1 MASSP
6 ELMQAAARYNIG
18 GLVNRTDI
26 DPSEIL
32 KGVTPMPM
40 IQPNRI
46 TSPLDQNLGGGNPL
60 PLGMFQARKNTTQHL
75 EDIGNSVGGI
85 QEDVRRAG
93 INMNTAS
100 GNLDTARSMLGIEEP
115 SGINQLTTTTGLAE
129 GGPVQGYAEGKYVNA
144 GFPATVDENPPTFM
158 GDVLPFAGGVL
169 KDVVTGIPG
178 MARKAVDITQSPTEF
193 KETVTET
200 VKEPPSDGNLPTVSG
215 FTAEGVDQE
224 VKKFVDEDAIKQA
237 EKTGEAVISGD
248 VTPENVPPELE
259 DALKKVQNPDA
270 SNPEKTNAILGAAG
284 VEVPKGTKGKI
295 AAMKKLISEAYGVDP
310 ARYDNLR
317 SLNRAMVGFAIAEGG
332 DIATALKQGAAGAA
346 KIEET
351 QLAREDAITEA
362 AVGQT
367 FAERNAALKAAAK
380 APKTFLD
387 TPEGEAAVKIYQDY
401 LKSNLSEADARAK
414 VNEISPGLGDRVAAA
429 IAGGVP
435 STTTKATEGVD
446 VTQTAGSDVRVQTR
460 EGADGKT
467 YRVYS
472 DGRPPELVE

>member
-1 MASSP
+1 MYNNIMNRDLFQRYARQPRPQAPAAPSGIMASSP
-6 ELMQAAARYNIG
+6 ELMQASMRYQQG
-18 GLVNRTDI
+18 GMVQPPVAQPRVNPQFRPDLMRFQ
-26 DPSEIL
+26 D
-32 KGVTPMPM
+32 
-40 IQPNRI
+40 
-46 TSPLDQNLGGGNPL
+46 GGGVIPD
-60 PLGMFQARKNTTQHL
+60 PMAGYSEMGARM
-75 EDIGNSVGGI
+75 G
-85 QEDVRRAG
+85 
-93 INMNTAS
+93 
-100 GNLDTARSMLGIEEP
+100 
-115 SGINQLTTTTGLAE
+115 AE
-129 GGPVQGYAEGKYVNA
+129 AVQKQ
-144 GFPATVDENPPTFM
+144 
-158 GDVLPFAGGVL
+158 
-169 KDVVTGIPG
+169 
-178 MARKAVDITQSPTEF
+178 VDITETPTAVT
-193 KETVTET
+193 ETVTEEA
-200 VKEPPSDGNLPTVSG
+200 VLPTTYPMSKG
-215 FTAEGVDQE
+215 RN
-224 VKKFVDEDAIKQA
+224 KPRNRKDEDAIKQA
-237 EKTGEAVISGD
+237 EKAGEAVISGD

-259 DALKKVQNPDA
+259 DALNKVQNPDA
-270 SNPEKTNAILGAAG
+270 SNPEKAGAILGAAG

-367 FAERNAALKAAAK
+367 FAERNAAIKASAK

-401 LKSNLSEADARAK
+401 LKANLSEADARAK
-414 VNEISPGLGDRVAAA
+414 VNEIAPGLGDRVAAA

-446 VTQTAGSDVRVQTR
+446 ISQTAGGDVRVQTR
-460 EGADGKT
+460 KHEDGKT

-472 DGRPPELVE
+472 DGRPAELVE

>member
-1 MASSP
+1 MNRDLFQRYARQPRPQAPAAPSGIMASSP
-6 ELMQAAARYNIG
+6 ELMQTAMRYQQG
-18 GLVNRTDI
+18 GMVQPPVAQPRVNPQFRPDLMRFQ
-26 DPSEIL
+26 D
-32 KGVTPMPM
+32 
-40 IQPNRI
+40 
-46 TSPLDQNLGGGNPL
+46 GGGVQTYSDPFLNPEM
-60 PLGMFQARKNTTQHL
+60 PKQ
-75 EDIGNSVGGI
+75 
-85 QEDVRRAG
+85 
-93 INMNTAS
+93 
-100 GNLDTARSMLGIEEP
+100 
-115 SGINQLTTTTGLAE
+115 
-129 GGPVQGYAEGKYVNA
+129 
-144 GFPATVDENPPTFM
+144 
-158 GDVLPFAGGVL
+158 
-169 KDVVTGIPG
+169 
-178 MARKAVDITQSPTEF
+178 VDITQTPTEF
-193 KETVTET
+193 KETVTEKPADT
-200 VKEPPSDGNLPTVSG
+200 NMPTSFG

-224 VKKFVDEDAIKQA
+224 VKKFVGEDAVNQA
-237 EKTGEAVISGD
+237 ETAGEAVISGD

-270 SNPEKTNAILGAAG
+270 SNPEKAAAILEAAG

-367 FAERNAALKAAAK
+367 FAERNAAIKASAK

-387 TPEGEAAVKIYQDY
+387 TPEGEAALKIYQDY
-401 LKSNLSEADARAK
+401 LNANLSEADARAK
-414 VNEISPGLGDRVAAA
+414 VNEIAPGLGDRVAAA

-446 VTQTAGSDVRVQTR
+446 ISQTAGGDVRVQTR
-460 EGADGKT
+460 KHEDGKT

-472 DGRPPELVE
+472 DGRPSELVE

>member
-1 MASSP
+1 MYNNIMNRDLFQRYARQPRPQAPAAPSGIMASSP
-6 ELMQAAARYNIG
+6 ELMQASMRYQQG
-18 GLVNRTDI
+18 GMVQPPVAQPRVNPQFRPDLMRFQ
-26 DPSEIL
+26 D
-32 KGVTPMPM
+32 
-40 IQPNRI
+40 
-46 TSPLDQNLGGGNPL
+46 GGGVIPD
-60 PLGMFQARKNTTQHL
+60 PMAGYSEMGARM
-75 EDIGNSVGGI
+75 G
-85 QEDVRRAG
+85 
-93 INMNTAS
+93 
-100 GNLDTARSMLGIEEP
+100 
-115 SGINQLTTTTGLAE
+115 AE
-129 GGPVQGYAEGKYVNA
+129 AVQKQ
-144 GFPATVDENPPTFM
+144 
-158 GDVLPFAGGVL
+158 
-169 KDVVTGIPG
+169 
-178 MARKAVDITQSPTEF
+178 VDITQTPTEF
-193 KETVTET
+193 KETVTEKPADT
-200 VKEPPSDGNLPTVSG
+200 NLPTSFG

-224 VKKFVDEDAIKQA
+224 VKKFVDDDAIKQA
-237 EKTGEAVISGD
+237 EKAGEAVISGD

-259 DALKKVQNPDA
+259 DALKKVQDPDA
-270 SNPEKTNAILGAAG
+270 SNPEKAGAILGAAG

-317 SLNRAMVGFAIAEGG
+317 SLNRAMVGFTIAEGG

-362 AVGQT
+362 AVAQT
-367 FAERNAALKAAAK
+367 FAERNAALKASAK

-446 VTQTAGSDVRVQTR
+446 ISQTAGSDVRVQEVTQ
-460 EGADGKT
+460 DGKK

-472 DGRPPELVE
+472 DGRPAELVE

>member
-1 MASSP
+1 MNRDLFQRYARQPRPQAPAAPSGIMASSP
-6 ELMQAAARYNIG
+6 ELMQASMRYQQG
-18 GLVNRTDI
+18 GMVQPPVAQPRVNPQFRPDLMRFQ
-26 DPSEIL
+26 D
-32 KGVTPMPM
+32 
-40 IQPNRI
+40 
-46 TSPLDQNLGGGNPL
+46 GGGVQTYSDPFLNPE
-60 PLGMFQARKNTTQHL
+60 T
-75 EDIGNSVGGI
+75 
-85 QEDVRRAG
+85 
-93 INMNTAS
+93 
-100 GNLDTARSMLGIEEP
+100 
-115 SGINQLTTTTGLAE
+115 
-129 GGPVQGYAEGKYVNA
+129 
-144 GFPATVDENPPTFM
+144 PTL
-158 GDVLPFAGGVL
+158 VA
-169 KDVVTGIPG
+169 
-178 MARKAVDITQSPTEF
+178 
-193 KETVTET
+193 ETVTEKPADT
-200 VKEPPSDGNLPTVSG
+200 NMPMQFG
-215 FTAEGVDQE
+215 FTAEDVDQE
-224 VKKFVDEDAIKQA
+224 VKKFVDEDVIKQA
-237 EKTGEAVISGD
+237 EKAGEAVISGD

-310 ARYDNLR
+310 SRYDNLR

-380 APKTFLD
+380 APTTFLD
-387 TPEGEAAVKIYQDY
+387 TPEGEAALKIYQDY
-401 LKSNLSEADARAK
+401 LKTNNSEAKARAK
-414 VNEISPGLGDRVAAA
+414 VNEIAPGLGDRVAAA

-446 VTQTAGSDVRVQTR
+446 ISQTAGSDVRVQEVTQ
-460 EGADGKT
+460 GGKK

-472 DGRPPELVE
+472 DGRPAELVE

>member
-1 MASSP
+1 MNRDLFQRYARQPRPQAPAAPSGIMASSP
-6 ELMQAAARYNIG
+6 ELMQASMRYQQG
-18 GLVNRTDI
+18 GMVQPPVAQPRVNPQFRPDLMRFQ
-26 DPSEIL
+26 D
-32 KGVTPMPM
+32 
-40 IQPNRI
+40 
-46 TSPLDQNLGGGNPL
+46 GGGVQTYSDPFLNPETPTL
-60 PLGMFQARKNTTQHL
+60 FEKIQARNIPLKN
-75 EDIGNSVGGI
+75 E
-85 QEDVRRAG
+85 
-93 INMNTAS
+93 
-100 GNLDTARSMLGIEEP
+100 
-115 SGINQLTTTTGLAE
+115 
-129 GGPVQGYAEGKYVNA
+129 
-144 GFPATVDENPPTFM
+144 
-158 GDVLPFAGGVL
+158 
-169 KDVVTGIPG
+169 
-178 MARKAVDITQSPTEF
+178 AVDVA
-193 KETVTET
+193 ETVTEKPADT
-200 VKEPPSDGNLPTVSG
+200 NMPMQFG

-237 EKTGEAVISGD
+237 EKAGEAVISGD

-259 DALKKVQNPDA
+259 DALNKVQNPDA

-310 ARYDNLR
+310 SRYDNLR

-367 FAERNAALKAAAK
+367 FAERNAALKASAK
-380 APKTFLD
+380 TPKTFLE
-387 TPEGEAAVKIYQDY
+387 TPEGEAALKIYQDY
-401 LKSNLSEADARAK
+401 LIRSNNSEADARAK
-414 VNEISPGLGDRVAAA
+414 VNKIAPGLGDRVAAA

-446 VTQTAGSDVRVQTR
+446 ISQPAGGDVRVQ
-460 EGADGKT
+460 EVPHDGKK

-472 DGRPPELVE
+472 DGRPAELVE

>member
-1 MASSP
+1 MNRDLFQRYARQPRPQAPAAPSGIMASSP
-6 ELMQAAARYNIG
+6 ELMQASMRYQQG
-18 GLVNRTDI
+18 GMVQPPVAQPRVNPQFRPDLMRFQ
-26 DPSEIL
+26 D
-32 KGVTPMPM
+32 
-40 IQPNRI
+40 
-46 TSPLDQNLGGGNPL
+46 GGGVIPD
-60 PLGMFQARKNTTQHL
+60 PMAGYSEMGARM
-75 EDIGNSVGGI
+75 G
-85 QEDVRRAG
+85 
-93 INMNTAS
+93 
-100 GNLDTARSMLGIEEP
+100 
-115 SGINQLTTTTGLAE
+115 AE
-129 GGPVQGYAEGKYVNA
+129 AVQKQ
-144 GFPATVDENPPTFM
+144 
-158 GDVLPFAGGVL
+158 
-169 KDVVTGIPG
+169 
-178 MARKAVDITQSPTEF
+178 VDITETPTAVT
-193 KETVTET
+193 ETVTEEA
-200 VKEPPSDGNLPTVSG
+200 VLPTTYPMSKG
-215 FTAEGVDQE
+215 RN
-224 VKKFVDEDAIKQA
+224 KPRNRKDEDAIKQA

-259 DALKKVQNPDA
+259 DALNKVQNPDA
-270 SNPEKTNAILGAAG
+270 SNPEKAGAILGAAG

-367 FAERNAALKAAAK
+367 FAERNAAIKASAK

-387 TPEGEAAVKIYQDY
+387 TPEGEAALKIYQDY
-401 LKSNLSEADARAK
+401 LNANLSEADARAK
-414 VNEISPGLGDRVAAA
+414 VNEIAPGLGDRVAAA

-446 VTQTAGSDVRVQTR
+446 ISQTAGGDVRVQTR
-460 EGADGKT
+460 KHEDGKT

-472 DGRPPELVE
+472 DGRPSELVE

>member
-1 MASSP
+1 MYNNIMNRDLFQRYARQPRPQAPAAPSGIMASSP
-6 ELMQAAARYNIG
+6 ELMQASMRYQQG
-18 GLVNRTDI
+18 GMVQPPVAQPRVNPQFRPD
-26 DPSEIL
+26 L
-32 KGVTPMPM
+32 MRY
-40 IQPNRI
+40 Q
-46 TSPLDQNLGGGNPL
+46 QGGGV
-60 PLGMFQARKNTTQHL
+60 
-75 EDIGNSVGGI
+75 SV
-85 QEDVRRAG
+85 D
-93 INMNTAS
+93 
-100 GNLDTARSMLGIEEP
+100 
-115 SGINQLTTTTGLAE
+115 
-129 GGPVQGYAEGKYVNA
+129 
-144 GFPATVDENPPTFM
+144 
-158 GDVLPFAGGVL
+158 PFAGYAQMGAQMGADAVQ
-169 KDVVTGIPG
+169 KQ
-178 MARKAVDITQSPTEF
+178 VDITQTPTEF
-193 KETVTET
+193 KETITEKPADT
-200 VKEPPSDGNLPTVSG
+200 NLPTSFG

-237 EKTGEAVISGD
+237 EKAGEAVISGD

-259 DALKKVQNPDA
+259 DALNKVQNPDA
-270 SNPEKTNAILGAAG
+270 SNPEKAGAILGAAG

-367 FAERNAALKAAAK
+367 FAERNAALKASAK
-380 APKTFLD
+380 TPKTFLD
-387 TPEGEAAVKIYQDY
+387 TPEGKLAGKIYSEY
-401 LKSNLSEADARAK
+401 LRANNSEEQARAK
-414 VNEISPGLGDRVAAA
+414 VNEIAPGLGDRVAAA

-446 VTQTAGSDVRVQTR
+446 ISQTAGTTKKPDPNPNEVFVQTR
-460 EGADGKT
+460 KHEDGKT
-467 YRVYS
+467 YKVYS

>member
-1 MASSP
+1 MNRDLFQRYARQPRPQAPAAPSGIMASSP
-6 ELMQAAARYNIG
+6 ELMQASMRYQQG
-18 GLVNRTDI
+18 GMVQPPVAQPRVNPQFRPDLMRFQ
-26 DPSEIL
+26 D
-32 KGVTPMPM
+32 
-40 IQPNRI
+40 
-46 TSPLDQNLGGGNPL
+46 GGGVIPD
-60 PLGMFQARKNTTQHL
+60 PMAGYSEMGARM
-75 EDIGNSVGGI
+75 G
-85 QEDVRRAG
+85 
-93 INMNTAS
+93 
-100 GNLDTARSMLGIEEP
+100 
-115 SGINQLTTTTGLAE
+115 AE
-129 GGPVQGYAEGKYVNA
+129 AVQKQ
-144 GFPATVDENPPTFM
+144 
-158 GDVLPFAGGVL
+158 
-169 KDVVTGIPG
+169 
-178 MARKAVDITQSPTEF
+178 VDITETPTAVT
-193 KETVTET
+193 ETVTEEA
-200 VKEPPSDGNLPTVSG
+200 VLPTTYPMSKG
-215 FTAEGVDQE
+215 RN
-224 VKKFVDEDAIKQA
+224 KPRNRKDEDAIKQA
-237 EKTGEAVISGD
+237 EKAGEAVISGD

-259 DALKKVQNPDA
+259 DALNKVQNPDA
-270 SNPEKTNAILGAAG
+270 SNPEKAGAILGAAG

-367 FAERNAALKAAAK
+367 FAERNAAIKASAK

-401 LKSNLSEADARAK
+401 LKANLSEADARAK
-414 VNEISPGLGDRVAAA
+414 VNEIAPGLGDRVAAA

-446 VTQTAGSDVRVQTR
+446 ISQTAGGDVRVQTR
-460 EGADGKT
+460 KHEDGKT

>member
-1 MASSP
+1 MYNNIMNRDLFQRYARQPRPQAPAAPSGIMASSP
-6 ELMQAAARYNIG
+6 ELMQASMRYQQG
-18 GLVNRTDI
+18 GMVQPPVAQPRVNPQFRPDLMRFQ
-26 DPSEIL
+26 D
-32 KGVTPMPM
+32 
-40 IQPNRI
+40 
-46 TSPLDQNLGGGNPL
+46 GGGVIPD
-60 PLGMFQARKNTTQHL
+60 PMAGYSEMGARM
-75 EDIGNSVGGI
+75 G
-85 QEDVRRAG
+85 
-93 INMNTAS
+93 
-100 GNLDTARSMLGIEEP
+100 
-115 SGINQLTTTTGLAE
+115 AE
-129 GGPVQGYAEGKYVNA
+129 AVQKQ
-144 GFPATVDENPPTFM
+144 
-158 GDVLPFAGGVL
+158 
-169 KDVVTGIPG
+169 
-178 MARKAVDITQSPTEF
+178 VDITETPTAVT
-193 KETVTET
+193 ETVTEEA
-200 VKEPPSDGNLPTVSG
+200 VLPTTYPMSKG
-215 FTAEGVDQE
+215 RN
-224 VKKFVDEDAIKQA
+224 KPRNRKDEDAIKQA

-259 DALKKVQNPDA
+259 DALNKVQNPDA
-270 SNPEKTNAILGAAG
+270 SNPEKAGAILGAAG

-367 FAERNAALKAAAK
+367 FAERNAAIKASAK

-387 TPEGEAAVKIYQDY
+387 TPEGEAALKIYQDY
-401 LKSNLSEADARAK
+401 LKANLSEADARAK
-414 VNEISPGLGDRVAAA
+414 VNEIAPGLGDRVAAA

-446 VTQTAGSDVRVQTR
+446 ISQTAGGDVRVQTR
-460 EGADGKT
+460 KHEDGKT